1 MSSTSFVFN
10 PQQVAPTQPREA
22 RAAGWYP
29 AKGITE
35 SEVVPTQSGGSMLK
49 ITVEMEGG
57 GFVWNNYNIA
67 NANQEVVQRAY
78 ADISALCQSIGI
90 NHQINDTRE
99 LHGRPFD
106 VKLRVEKSEGYDD
119 KNVIAPGG
127 FAVLGSKADKYV
139 RAAEPPRGAP
149 FQPGAQFAGSPSAGF
164 AQVQPQAQQVGQPHQ
179 QPQVPQQQAYTQQFT
194 PPAPIQQPMPQAPQ
208 QFAPAAP
215 FQQQAPQQFAQVA
228 NPQAFQQQAA
238 APQQFQP
245 APGSAPAW
253 VQR

>member
-1 MSSTSFVFN
+1 MAAFQFN
-10 PQQVAPTQPREA
+10 PAQVAPAQPREA

-35 SEVVPTQSGGSMLK
+35 SEVVSTQSGGQMLK

-57 GFVWNNYNIA
+57 GFVWNGFNIA
-67 NANQEVVQRAY
+67 NQNQEVVQRAF
-78 ADISALCQSIGI
+78 ADIGALCQAIGI

-99 LHGRPFD
+99 LHGRAFD

-119 KNVIAPGG
+119 KNVIASGG

-149 FQPGAQFAGSPSAGF
+149 FNPAGAQGFAGSPSTGY
-164 AQVQPQAQQVGQPHQ
+164 AQAPVQPQAFQQVGQPHQ
-179 QPQVPQQQAYTQQFT
+179 QPQVPQQQPYGQQFT

-208 QFAPAAP
+208 QFAPQAP
-215 FQQQAPQQFAQVA
+215 FQQGAPQQFQQHQQAPQQFQ
-228 NPQAFQQQAA
+228 PLTGA
-238 APQQFQP
+238 APSWTQ
-245 APGSAPAW
+245 
-253 VQR
+253 